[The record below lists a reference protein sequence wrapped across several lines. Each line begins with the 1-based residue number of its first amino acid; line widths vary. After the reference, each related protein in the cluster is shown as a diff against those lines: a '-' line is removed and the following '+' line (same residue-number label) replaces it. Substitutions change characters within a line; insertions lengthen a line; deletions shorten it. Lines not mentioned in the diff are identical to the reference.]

1 MRGRAVSEISE
12 SVYGETVK
20 RAIKAINPSV
30 TDAAQAFGW
39 PAALDAVSTILMSL
53 LIAAVGGDEARSA
66 CGRMY
71 EEVARLEGAWA
82 PLLALAADFTAEPRG
97 RA

>member
-1 MRGRAVSEISE
+1 MAAISE
-12 SVYGETVK
+12 PVYAEAVR

-30 TDAAQAFGW
+30 TDAAQTFGW

-53 LIAAVGGDEARSA
+53 LIAAVGGDEARAA
-66 CGRMY
+66 CSRMY
-71 EEVARLEGAWA
+71 EEVARLEHAWA
-82 PLLALAADFTAEPRG
+82 PVLAMASDAGEGPRG

>member
-1 MRGRAVSEISE
+1 MSDINEP
-12 SVYGETVK
+12 VYATNVR
-20 RAIKAINPSV
+20 RAIEAINPSIA
-30 TDAAQAFGW
+30 DAARIYGW

-66 CGRMY
+66 CSRMY
-71 EEVARLEGAWA
+71 EEVSRLEHAWA
-82 PLLALAADFTAEPRG
+82 PLLPWASDPGEGEPRG

>member
-1 MRGRAVSEISE
+1 VSEMNE
-12 SVYGETVK
+12 PVYAANVR
-20 RAIKAINPSV
+20 RAIQAINPSIA
-30 TDAAQAFGW
+30 DAARTYGW

-66 CGRMY
+66 CSRMY
-71 EEVARLEGAWA
+71 EEVSRLEDAWA
-82 PLLALAADFTAEPRG
+82 PLLPWALEPGEGEPRG

>member
-1 MRGRAVSEISE
+1 MSDISNPA
-12 SVYGETVK
+12 YGATVR

-30 TDAAQAFGW
+30 TQAAEACGW

-71 EEVARLEGAWA
+71 EEVARLEDAWA
-82 PLLALAADFTAEPRG
+82 PLLASVTDSQARPQG

>member
-1 MRGRAVSEISE
+1 MSEINE
-12 SVYGETVK
+12 PVYAATVR
-20 RAIKAINPSV
+20 RAIKAISPSV
-30 TDAAQAFGW
+30 TGAAQICGW
-39 PAALDAVSTILMSL
+39 PAAFDAVSTILMSL

-71 EEVARLEGAWA
+71 EEVARLEDAWA
-82 PLLALAADFTAEPRG
+82 PLLALAADCGAEPQG

>member
-1 MRGRAVSEISE
+1 MSEIS
-12 SVYGETVK
+12 SPVYAATVR

-30 TDAAQAFGW
+30 TMAAESCGW

-71 EEVARLEGAWA
+71 EEVARLEDAWA
-82 PLLALAADFTAEPRG
+82 PLLELAAGSGAEPQG

>member
-1 MRGRAVSEISE
+1 MSEVNEPVYAAAVR
-12 SVYGETVK
+12 
-20 RAIKAINPSV
+20 RAITAINPSV
-30 TDAAQAFGW
+30 TDAAQSYGW

-66 CGRMY
+66 CGKMY
-71 EEVARLEGAWA
+71 EEVGRLERAWA
-82 PLLALAADFTAEPRG
+82 PLLTFAVDSGEEPRG

>member
-1 MRGRAVSEISE
+1 VSETSE
-12 SVYGETVK
+12 PVYAASVR
-20 RAIKAINPSV
+20 RAIKAINPSI
-30 TDAAQAFGW
+30 TDAAQAYGW

-53 LIAAVGGDEARSA
+53 LIAAVGANEARSA

-71 EEVARLEGAWA
+71 EEVARLEHAWA
-82 PLLALAADFTAEPRG
+82 PLLALASDAGEEPRG

>member
-1 MRGRAVSEISE
+1 MHEPVYAENVRRAIREISP
-12 SVYGETVK
+12 Y
-20 RAIKAINPSV
+20 V
-30 TDAAQAFGW
+30 TDAAQLHGW
-39 PAALDAVSTILMSL
+39 AAALDAVSTILMSS
-53 LIAAVGGDEARSA
+53 LIATIGGDEARTA

-82 PLLALAADFTAEPRG
+82 PVIELASGIGEPRG

>member
-1 MRGRAVSEISE
+1 MSEISE
-12 SVYGETVK
+12 PIYATSVR

-30 TDAAQAFGW
+30 TDAAETYGW

-53 LIAAVGGDEARSA
+53 LIAAVGGDEARSV

-71 EEVARLEGAWA
+71 EEVARLEDAWA
-82 PLLALAADFTAEPRG
+82 PLLARAPGAEEQPRG